1 MTRMR
6 MAAAGLMMA
15 ALAGTAGC
23 ASMRE
28 KMGMDSSD
36 GMSAS
41 GMEASGTMAASGG
54 MQMSEADK
62 RMMASCMAM
71 TKDQMMKNRR
81 CQDMAKMHPEM
92 MNKGTTN
99 PM

>member
-1 MTRMR
+1 MGRMR

-28 KMGMDSSD
+28 SMGMERDR
-36 GMSAS
+36 M
-41 GMEASGTMAASGG
+41 GMESG
-54 MQMSEADK
+54 MQMSEADM
-62 RMMASCMAM
+62 RMMASCKAM
-71 TKDQMMKNRR
+71 TREAMMKNSKCMEMMR
-81 CQDMAKMHPEM
+81 MHPEM
-92 MNKGTTN
+92 MKDGMK